1 MSCKKEKIPRLSTK
15 ERKAKL
21 LMAVKEFNDEL
32 LNLVTI
38 QNEMEKLN
46 TIRYQQVIEIDEMYD
61 KIEEFK
67 ELIEYSTISPAKNNN
82 KGETVIKML
91 RISKAELERKQD
103 LITQEEFETGEI
115 FLDLYHKRRRALEKI
130 NFISLKLEKLGVSKI
145 KTDAVKESNNLVHS
159 SWWCCFNIK

>member
-91 RISKAELERKQD
+91 RRSKAELERKQD
-103 LITQEEFETGEI
+103 LIT
-115 FLDLYHKRRRALEKI
+115 
-130 NFISLKLEKLGVSKI
+130 
-145 KTDAVKESNNLVHS
+145 
-159 SWWCCFNIK
+159 

>member
-91 RISKAELERKQD
+91 RRSKAELERKQD
-103 LITQEEFETGEI
+103 LITQEEFETGE
-115 FLDLYHKRRRALEKI
+115 I

>member
-1 MSCKKEKIPRLSTK
+1 
-15 ERKAKL
+15 
-21 LMAVKEFNDEL
+21 
-32 LNLVTI
+32 
-38 QNEMEKLN
+38 
-46 TIRYQQVIEIDEMYD
+46 
-61 KIEEFK
+61 
-67 ELIEYSTISPAKNNN
+67 
-82 KGETVIKML
+82 ML
-91 RISKAELERKQD
+91 RRSKAELERKQD